1 MTAKDILRD
10 LVAINTIAD
19 KDNDLIMNYIE
30 KHFADLGFNVER
42 RKNHDMGKEVL
53 TAKYGDDPALG
64 FLGHTDTV
72 DITAGWETDPFTL
85 TEKNGNLYGLGSC
98 DMKGGLA
105 AVMAAVSN
113 IKLSELKRGLAVY

>member
-42 RKNHDMGKEVL
+42 RKNHDTGK
-53 TAKYGDDPALG
+53 
-64 FLGHTDTV
+64 
-72 DITAGWETDPFTL
+72 
-85 TEKNGNLYGLGSC
+85 
-98 DMKGGLA
+98 
-105 AVMAAVSN
+105 
-113 IKLSELKRGLAVY
+113 

>member
-53 TAKYGDDPALG
+53 TAKYGDDPACL
-64 FLGHTDTV
+64 
-72 DITAGWETDPFTL
+72 
-85 TEKNGNLYGLGSC
+85 LYTSPSPR
-98 DMKGGLA
+98 DRPTSRMPSSA
-105 AVMAAVSN
+105 
-113 IKLSELKRGLAVY
+113 